1 MDLGLQ
7 GKRAVVAASSA
18 GLGLGTAEAL
28 LAEGATVV
36 INGRDP
42 DRLAAAA
49 ERLPG
54 AIPIAG
60 DVGTSDGAGSFVGAA
75 IEELGGIDVLVT
87 NAGGPPPGTYEST
100 PLGAYAPALEL
111 SLLSVVAMCTAAV
124 PSMRAQ
130 GWGRIVAITSVS
142 VRQPIPNLILSNTAR
157 AGVTGFLKTLAREV
171 AGDGITVNSVQPG
184 THDTDRIRSVFGT
197 DLTALGNEIPA
208 GRVGD
213 AASFGK
219 VAAFLCSDAAWF
231 VTGAALPV
239 DGGSY
244 AGLQ

>member
-28 LAEGATVV
+28 LAEGARVV

-54 AIPIAG
+54 AIPVAG
-60 DVGTSDGAGSFVGAA
+60 DVGTSDGAAAFVDAA
-75 IEELGGIDVLVT
+75 MAELGGIDVLVT
-87 NAGGPPPGTYEST
+87 NAGGPPPGNYEST
-100 PLGAYAPALEL
+100 AVEAYAPALEL
-111 SLLSVVAMCTAAV
+111 SLLSVVAMCSAAV
-124 PSMRAQ
+124 PAMRAQ

-157 AGVTGFLKTLAREV
+157 AGVTGFLKTLAREI
-171 AGDGITVNSVQPG
+171 AGDGVTVNSIQPG

-197 DLTALGNEIPA
+197 DLTALGAEIPA

-219 VAAFLCSDAAWF
+219 VATFLCSEAAWF
-231 VTGAALPV
+231 VTGAAVPV

>member
-18 GLGLGTAEAL
+18 GLGFGTAEAL
-28 LAEGATVV
+28 LGEGATVV

-42 DRLAAAA
+42 DRLAEAAS
-49 ERLPG
+49 RLPG

-60 DVGTSDGAGSFVGAA
+60 DVGTSDGAAVFVTEAM
-75 IEELGGIDVLVT
+75 ERLGGIDVLVT
-87 NAGGPPPGTYEST
+87 NAGGPPPGDYGST
-100 PLGAYAPALEL
+100 PLDAYPTALEL
-111 SLLSVVAMCTAAV
+111 SLLSVVAMCTTAV
-124 PSMRAQ
+124 PAMRAQ
-130 GWGRIVAITSVS
+130 AWGRIVAITSVS

-157 AGVTGFLKTLAREV
+157 AGVTGFLKTLAREI
-171 AGDGITVNSVQPG
+171 AGDGVTVNSIQPG
-184 THDTDRIRSVFGT
+184 THNTDRIRSVFGT
-197 DLTALGNEIPA
+197 DLTALGEGIPA

-219 VAAFLCSDAAWF
+219 IATFLCSDAAWF
-231 VTGAALPV
+231 VTGASLPV

>member
-28 LAEGATVV
+28 LAEGAQVV

-42 DRLAAAA
+42 DRLAATVA
-49 ERLPG
+49 RLPG

-60 DVGTSDGAGSFVGAA
+60 DVGTSDGARAFVEAA
-75 IEELGGIDVLVT
+75 MTELGGIDVLVT
-87 NAGGPPPGTYEST
+87 NGGGPPPGTYEST
-100 PLGAYAPALEL
+100 PFEAYPPALEL
-111 SLLSVVAMCTAAV
+111 SLLSVVAMCSAAV

-157 AGVTGFLKTLAREV
+157 AGVTGFLKTLAREI
-171 AGDGITVNSVQPG
+171 AGDGVTVNSVQPG

-197 DLTALGNEIPA
+197 DLTALGADIPA

-219 VAAFLCSDAAWF
+219 VAAFLCSEAAWF
-231 VTGAALPV
+231 VTGAAVPV

>member
-42 DRLAAAA
+42 DRLAATA

-54 AIPIAG
+54 SIPIAG
-60 DVGTSDGAGSFVGAA
+60 DVGTSEGGAA
-75 IEELGGIDVLVT
+75 FVEAALAELGGIDVLVT
-87 NAGGPPPGTYEST
+87 NAGGPPPGTYETT
-100 PLGAYAPALEL
+100 PAEAYAPALEL
-111 SLLSVVAMCTAAV
+111 SLLSVIAMCRAAL
-124 PSMRAQ
+124 PTMQGQ

-171 AGDGITVNSVQPG
+171 AGDGVTVNSIQPG

-208 GRVGD
+208 GKVGD

-219 VAAFLCSDAAWF
+219 IATFLCSEAAWF
-231 VTGAALPV
+231 VTGAAVPV